1 MTPKNTSNPTRIV
14 LPIPLKE
21 GTITLGPIET
31 NIVARLTYEKKTI
44 VTVEDLDWLFNLS
57 PENRKQVVFRLK
69 KKKIFTP
76 IKRGAYAFS
85 PLEAGPEGTGV
96 DELLIPP
103 LFFPKKNY
111 YIGYSTMFNYF
122 GLTEQLFQTVYV
134 LNTTIRMERVI
145 CGISYKFIRIPEN
158 RMYGLETIKV
168 KDADVNISSKE
179 RTLVDLLYFNKPVG
193 GIIAAVEIFTEIVK
207 NKQCDIKKLIEYAAY
222 FPNITTRKRIGLILE
237 GVGVPDIILKPIM
250 KSVKKTAVS
259 SLGGSRKGK
268 LNKKWRVIVNDS

>member
-1 MTPKNTSNPTRIV
+1 MTPINTP
-14 LPIPLKE
+14 K
-21 GTITLGPIET
+21 TLGPIET

-44 VTVEDLDWLFNLS
+44 VTVEDLDQLFNLS
-57 PENRKQVVFRLK
+57 PADRKQVVFRLK

-85 PLEAGPEGTGV
+85 PLEAGPAGTGV

-134 LNTTIRMERVI
+134 LNTSMRMKRI
-145 CGISYKFIRIPEN
+145 MCGISYKFIRISEN

-179 RTLVDLLYFNKPVG
+179 RTLIDLLYFNKPVG
-193 GIIAAVEIFTEIVK
+193 GINSAISIFTQVVK
-207 NKQCDIKKLIEYAAY
+207 EQKCDIKKLIEYAAR
-222 FPNITTRKRIGLILE
+222 FPNITTRKRIGIILE
-237 GVGVPDIILKPIM
+237 RIGVSDTALRPLI
-250 KSVKKTAVS
+250 KSVQETS
-259 SLGGSRKGK
+259 ICSLHGSRKGTV
-268 LNKKWRVIVNDS
+268 NKKWRAIIIDSQQ